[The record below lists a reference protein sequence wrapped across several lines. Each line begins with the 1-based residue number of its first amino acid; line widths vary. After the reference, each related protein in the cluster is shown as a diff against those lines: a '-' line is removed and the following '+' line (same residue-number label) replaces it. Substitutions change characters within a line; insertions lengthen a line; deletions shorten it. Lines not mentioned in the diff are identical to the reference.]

1 MLIGLEI
8 FANAYRLSL
17 RDNFSSGVKMKS
29 VLEIFREFLKRK
41 GMRYTPEREIIIKE
55 IFATHDHFD
64 VDSLYISMRQKDVR
78 VSKASIYRLIPLLI
92 ESNLIE
98 EVFFDGGQ
106 MYYEHVYGHEHHC
119 HLRCVKC
126 RKIQEFSDPRLQE
139 IEKDLAEKFGYSI
152 MRHKLEVMGLC
163 SDCRNEQH

>member
-1 MLIGLEI
+1 
-8 FANAYRLSL
+8 
-17 RDNFSSGVKMKS
+17 MKS
-29 VLEIFREFLKRK
+29 ELEIFREFLREK

-64 VDSLYISMRQKDVR
+64 VDSLYISIRSKKGR

-92 ESNLIE
+92 EANLIE

-106 MYYEHVYGHEHHC
+106 MYYEHIYGHEHHC

-126 RKIQEFSDPRLQE
+126 RRIQEFSDQRM
-139 IEKDLAEKFGYSI
+139 KDLEHDLSKRFNYQI
-152 MRHKLEVMGLC
+152 LRHKLEVMGLC
-163 SDCRNEQH
+163 SECRDKEKHLSDAPP